1 MVVSPDNQSVND
13 LFNPTQRFL
22 DLINQTDS
30 SFDTIISKSDKNDSV
45 SNRFLHVEGLRYKVE
60 TEDHSFYRSEP
71 SDDSFSV
78 NDDSDFVDK
87 TVSDSKDLV
96 HSAPVFLNISPTPA
110 SAFLA
115 QLPQHLT
122 SFINRFVEIIQQYR
136 SLNGDTAEIRARFPS
151 MNLDVV
157 FSKVNLDEP
166 MQIKLYCGSDSIQD
180 LFKHNEDKLHLFL
193 EKKLEMDVELEL
205 VFEAYND
212 QGQEQDFLDQD
223 NNEDSTN
230 TDDEDDPIVDSE

>member
-1 MVVSPDNQSVND
+1 MVVTPDNHSVND

-22 DLINQTDS
+22 DLINQSDN
-30 SFDTIISKSDKNDSV
+30 SFDTIISKSDTQEGGTNK
-45 SNRFLHVEGLRYKVE
+45 FLHLEGLRYKVE
-60 TEDHSFYRSEP
+60 TEDYSLYRSEL
-71 SDDSFSV
+71 SSESHS
-78 NDDSDFVDK
+78 NADDSDFVDK
-87 TVSDSKDLV
+87 AVSDSKDLL

-180 LFKHNEDKLHLFL
+180 LFKNNEDKLHLFL
-193 EKKLEMDVELEL
+193 EKKLEMDVDLEL

-212 QGQEQDFLDQD
+212 QGQDQEFLDQE
-223 NNEDSTN
+223 NNDETTN
-230 TDDEDDPIVDSE
+230 SNDDEEPIVDSE